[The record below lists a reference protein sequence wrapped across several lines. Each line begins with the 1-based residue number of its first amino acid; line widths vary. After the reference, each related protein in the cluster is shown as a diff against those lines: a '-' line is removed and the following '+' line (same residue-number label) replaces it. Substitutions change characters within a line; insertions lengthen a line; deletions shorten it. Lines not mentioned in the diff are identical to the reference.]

1 MVNVQNNKEFVCQAL
16 NRDVWSH
23 DGVKAVV
30 KDHFVFW
37 QVGLKEGLRVTYG
50 LVNSNPI
57 EHCLLLF
64 L

>member
-30 KDHFVFW
+30 KDHFLFW
-37 QVGLKEGLRVTYG
+37 QVGLKECLKLTYG

-57 EHCLLLF
+57 ELRLF
-64 L
+64 LF